1 MDSFERKELYID
13 TPSGDMFLIEI
24 INNNNSI
31 SLSIGDYRLDLQAE
45 SAIDLADAIL
55 TLTSEMERIY
65 V

>member
-1 MDSFERKELYID
+1 MDSFEKKEIYID

-31 SLSIGDYRLDLQAE
+31 SLSIGDYRLDLQTE